1 MALGRKNREEKITR
15 KNAFPHRE
23 SQVMRCV
30 LQGLGSISMGLL
42 KEEIRDALLDGDF
55 AKVVLR
61 ALENKKVFSMLISF
75 TYDKE
80 SILCWRAIEAMGKA
94 AGAVAG
100 RDPSTVRNIVQ
111 RLLWSMGEESG
122 GIGWSAAEM
131 LGEIVINTPETCRD
145 IPPIILSFKDEENF
159 LPGVLWS
166 IGRIAGAGMDN
177 GEGAEEL
184 VLQSLSHRS
193 PLVRGLALSAAS
205 TFNIMSDKVKV
216 LIRDGER
223 FTVYED
229 RELVEKTVG
238 DTAQRVLD
246 GLGCT

>member
-1 MALGRKNREEKITR
+1 M
-15 KNAFPHRE
+15 
-23 SQVMRCV
+23 
-30 LQGLGSISMGLL
+30 LL
-42 KEEIRDALLDGDF
+42 KEEIRDALFEGRF
-55 AKVVLR
+55 AKVVER
-61 ALENKKVFSMLISF
+61 ALENKKVFSILISF

-94 AGAVAG
+94 AGAVAE

-145 IPPIILSFKDEENF
+145 IPPILLSFKDEESF
-159 LPGVLWS
+159 LSGVLWS
-166 IGRIAGAGMDN
+166 IGRIAEAGMNN

-184 VLQSLSHRS
+184 VIQSLSHRN
-193 PLVRGLALSAAS
+193 PLVRGLALSAVSA
-205 TFNIMSDKVKV
+205 FNIMSDKVKA
-216 LIRDGER
+216 LIRDRER
-223 FTVYED
+223 FKMYEG
-229 RELVEKTVG
+229 RELIEKTVG

-246 GLGCT
+246 GLGCI

>member
-1 MALGRKNREEKITR
+1 MHCA
-15 KNAFPHRE
+15 PH
-23 SQVMRCV
+23 
-30 LQGLGSISMGLL
+30 GLGATPVGLL
-42 KEEIRDALLDGDF
+42 KQEIRDALLEGDF
-55 AKVVLR
+55 AKIAQR
-61 ALENKKVFSMLISF
+61 AMENKKVFSMLISF

-80 SILCWRAIEAMGKA
+80 SIVCWRAIEAMGKA

-100 RDPSTVRNIVQ
+100 RDPSSVRNIVQ

-145 IPPIILSFKDEENF
+145 IPPILLSFKDEESF

-166 IGRIAGAGMDN
+166 IGRIAGAGMNN

-184 VLQSLSHRS
+184 VIQSLSHKS
-193 PLVRGLALSAAS
+193 PLGRGLALSAVLAL
-205 TFNIMSDKVKV
+205 NVMSDKVKA
-216 LIRDGER
+216 LILDGEC
-223 FTVYED
+223 FKMYEG
-229 RELVEKTVG
+229 RELVEKSVG

-246 GLGCT
+246 QRGCT

>member
-1 MALGRKNREEKITR
+1 MRYVSQGI
-15 KNAFPHRE
+15 E
-23 SQVMRCV
+23 SLRV
-30 LQGLGSISMGLL
+30 GLL
-42 KEEIRDALLDGDF
+42 KEEIRDALFEEDF
-55 AKVVLR
+55 AKVVQR
-61 ALENKKVFSMLISF
+61 ALENKKVFSILISF

-80 SILCWRAIEAMGKA
+80 SVLCWRAIEAMGIA
-94 AGAVAG
+94 AGAVAE

-145 IPPIILSFKDEENF
+145 IPPILLSFKDEESF
-159 LPGVLWS
+159 LPGVLWA
-166 IGRIAGAGMDN
+166 IGRIAGAGMNN

-184 VLQSLSHRS
+184 VIQSLSHRS
-193 PLVRGLALSAAS
+193 PLVRGLALSAVS
-205 TFNIMSDKVKV
+205 TFNIMSDKVNF

-223 FTVYED
+223 FRVYEG
-229 RELVEKTVG
+229 RELVEKTIG

>member
-1 MALGRKNREEKITR
+1 
-15 KNAFPHRE
+15 
-23 SQVMRCV
+23 
-30 LQGLGSISMGLL
+30 MGLL
-42 KEEIRDALLDGDF
+42 KADIRDALLEGDLVKIVQRAMEDG
-55 AKVVLR
+55 
-61 ALENKKVFSMLISF
+61 KVFSMLISF

-94 AGAVAG
+94 AGAIAG
-100 RDPSTVRNIVQ
+100 RDPSAVRNIVQ

-145 IPPIILSFKDEENF
+145 IPPILLSFKDEESF

-166 IGRIAGAGMDN
+166 IGKIAGAGIPN

-184 VLQSLSHRS
+184 VTQSLSHKS
-193 PLVRGLALSAAS
+193 PLVRGLALSALL
-205 TFNIMSDKVKV
+205 TLNLMDEKVKS
-216 LIRDGER
+216 LICDRECFR
-223 FTVYED
+223 VYED

-238 DTAQRVLD
+238 DAAQRILETWV
-246 GLGCT
+246 THK

>member
-1 MALGRKNREEKITR
+1 VK
-15 KNAFPHRE
+15 
-23 SQVMRCV
+23 Q
-30 LQGLGSISMGLL
+30 
-42 KEEIRDALLDGDF
+42 EIKDALLEGDF
-55 AKVVLR
+55 VKIVQC
-61 ALENKKVFSMLISF
+61 ALENKKVFSILISF

-94 AGAVAG
+94 AGAVAK

-145 IPPIILSFKDEENF
+145 IPPILLSFKDEESF

-166 IGRIAGAGMDN
+166 VGRIAGAGIHN

-184 VLQSLSHRS
+184 VLQSLSHSS
-193 PLVRGLALSAAS
+193 PLVRGLALSAVS
-205 TFNIMSDKVKV
+205 TFHITSEKVKS
-216 LIRDGER
+216 LIFDGESFR
-223 FTVYED
+223 VYQD
-229 RELVEKTVG
+229 HELVEKTVG
-238 DTAQRVLD
+238 DTAQKVLNT
-246 GLGCT
+246 LGCTQMTHRA

>member
-1 MALGRKNREEKITR
+1 
-15 KNAFPHRE
+15 
-23 SQVMRCV
+23 
-30 LQGLGSISMGLL
+30 MGLL
-42 KEEIRDALLDGDF
+42 KEEIRSALLEGNF
-55 AKVVLR
+55 AKVVQH
-61 ALENKKVFSMLISF
+61 AMENKKVFSILISF

-80 SILCWRAIEAMGKA
+80 SILCWRAIEAVGKA

-100 RDPSTVRNIVQ
+100 RDPSTVRTIVQ

-131 LGEIVINTPETCRD
+131 LGEIVINTPDTCSD
-145 IPPIILSFKDEENF
+145 IPPILLSFKDEESF

-166 IGRIAGAGMDN
+166 IGRIAGAGIHN

-184 VLQSLSHRS
+184 VIQSLSHRS
-193 PLVRGLALSAAS
+193 PLVRGLALSAVSA
-205 TFNIMSDKVKV
+205 FKIMSDEVES

-223 FTVYED
+223 FRVYED

-238 DTAQRVLD
+238 GTAQRVLTE
-246 GLGCT
+246 LSCT